1 MHQVLRSARVV
12 LLDGIL
18 HGAGVRKHS
27 DA

>member
-18 HGAGVRKHS
+18 HGAGVRKHG